1 MDVVGDAIHQ
11 LQADPVAGGVKPSQL
26 EVFDTVL
33 EKLTQNAKNPE
44 PYQAPA
50 ASPKANKGFLTVLK
64 VAIIVAVIAS
74 ILFVPAVQDV
84 MDKMFPTL
92 VSRIGAQ
99 GLLVFVVALLLIQ
112 NNFNS

>member
-1 MDVVGDAIHQ
+1 MDAVGDAIHQ
-11 LQADPVAGGVKPSQL
+11 LQADPAVGGVKPSQL

-44 PYQAPA
+44 PYQPPK
-50 ASPKANKGFLTVLK
+50 PKANKGFLTVLK
-64 VAIIVAVIAS
+64 VAIIIAVVAS

-84 MDKMFPTL
+84 ISKMFPTL

-99 GLLVFVVALLLIQ
+99 GLLVFVVALILIQ